1 MAVII
6 GSARIDENGKAMGG
20 KPGDQTGRE
29 LSTQN
34 WYLHSKGWRVFRAK
48 STSVAARIAAAMRA
62 ACENPRIGYDQGDRG
77 TLYTVAKPLGF
88 DPAKV
93 TTPCET
99 DCSALVRVCCAFAGV
114 TLPNF
119 RTPTEAAALMDS
131 GAFVEL
137 TGSKYTE
144 KSDYLRKGDIMVT
157 KKQGH
162 TVVVLTDGP
171 RGFEDVAP
179 GHYEL
184 GERVLRNGD
193 SGDDVKK
200 LQEALIQL
208 RYNLGRWGADG
219 EFGDCTEMAVKLFQS
234 THHLEPDGVF
244 GARSL
249 EALRAAL
256 ELLEIPAGETARRVC
271 ISGGA
276 CYVRK
281 GPGVEHGIL
290 GAVVEGMLLDYGGQT
305 SEDGWHLVEYKNQN
319 GWVSG
324 KYGRLIE

>member
-29 LSTQN
+29 VSTQN

-48 STSVAARIAAAMRA
+48 STSVAARIAAAMKA
-62 ACENPRIGYDQGDRG
+62 ACENSKIGYDQGDRG
-77 TLYTVAKPLGF
+77 TLYTVSKPLGF

-93 TTPCET
+93 TTACET

-119 RTPTEAAALMDS
+119 RTPTEAAALLDS

-137 TGSKYTE
+137 TGDKYTK
-144 KSDYLRKGDIMVT
+144 KSDYLRKGDILVT
-157 KKQGH
+157 RTQGH
-162 TVVVLTDGP
+162 TVVVLSDGLLA
-171 RGFEDVAP
+171 FQDVAP
-179 GHYEL
+179 GYYEL
-184 GERVLRNGD
+184 GERILRNGD

-200 LQEALIQL
+200 LQEALIRL
-208 RYNLGRWGADG
+208 GYDLGRWGADG
-219 EFGDCTEMAVKLFQS
+219 DFGDCTEMAVKLFQS
-234 THHLEPDGVF
+234 REGLDADGEF
-244 GARSL
+244 GPRSL

-256 ELLEIPAGETARRVC
+256 TYLEIPAGETARRVR
-271 ISGGA
+271 IVGGA

-281 GPGVEHGIL
+281 GPGVEHDIL
-290 GAVVEGMLLDYGGQT
+290 GAVVRGTLLPYGGQT
-305 SEDGWHLVEYKNQN
+305 SGDGWHLVEYKNQN